1 MALCRTLLFKRRG
14 QRVAAKG
21 LDYGQ
26 HSGMTPALHL
36 EILDLRH
43 FSAGNLKPVLE
54 AESRVWNERL
64 RWDFQASANL
74 LLQYL
79 DSRLLPGY
87 VAIENGR
94 ICGYVFCVYENEKAL
109 VGDVFAMLSAT
120 NPQSTEDVE
129 RYLLEHMIELLQHSP
144 GVERIESQLLL
155 RPHGTHAETLRN
167 AGFQIYERLFMELEL
182 SSARLLEGPPDS
194 GPDGVLD
201 ELELRPWR
209 DSDFAAAG
217 HLIAHAYEGHLDGI
231 INDQYRSVSGSL
243 RFLHNIVRFPGCGIF
258 DASASRVLAYRDR
271 EEIAALLLCS
281 RVREDVGHVT
291 QICVSQQYRRRGL
304 GAWLLADCSRALR
317 RSGFQALT
325 LTVTRQNSEAVALYH
340 RSGFVTRQTFDAMVW
355 DRRPRART

>member
-1 MALCRTLLFKRRG
+1 
-14 QRVAAKG
+14 
-21 LDYGQ
+21 
-26 HSGMTPALHL
+26 MTPALHL

-109 VGDVFAMLSAT
+109 VGDVFAMPSET
-120 NPQSTEDVE
+120 SPQSPADVE

-144 GVERIESQLLL
+144 GIDRIESQLLL
-155 RPHGTHAETLRN
+155 RPHGTHTETLRN

-182 SSARLLEGPPDS
+182 TSASLLEDPPE
-194 GPDGVLD
+194 GILD
-201 ELELRPWR
+201 ELELRSWR

-243 RFLHNIVRFPGCGIF
+243 RFLHNIVRFPGCGLF
-258 DASASRVLAYRDR
+258 DASVSRVLAYRNR

-291 QICVSQQYRRRGL
+291 QICVSRQYRRRGL
-304 GAWLLADCSRALR
+304 GAWLLAECSRALR

-325 LTVTRQNSEAVALYH
+325 LTVTRQNTNAVALYL
-340 RSGFVTRQTFDAMVW
+340 RSGFNIRQTFDALVW
-355 DRRPRART
+355 DRHTRARG

>member
-1 MALCRTLLFKRRG
+1 MI
-14 QRVAAKG
+14 
-21 LDYGQ
+21 
-26 HSGMTPALHL
+26 PALHL

-43 FSAGNLKPVLE
+43 FSASYLKPVLE

-64 RWDFQASANL
+64 RWDFHASANL

-94 ICGYVFCVYENEKAL
+94 VCGYVFCVYESEKAL
-109 VGDVFAMLSAT
+109 VGDVFAIPSAT
-120 NPQSTEDVE
+120 NPQLTADVE
-129 RYLLEHMIELLQHSP
+129 RRLLEHMIELLQHSP
-144 GVERIESQLLL
+144 GVDRIESQLLL
-155 RPHGTHAETLRN
+155 RPHGTHAEMLRN

-182 SSARLLEGPPDS
+182 NSARLPDEPRGPM
-194 GPDGVLD
+194 DG
-201 ELELRPWR
+201 LELRPWK
-209 DSDFAAAG
+209 DSDFSAAG

-243 RFLHNIVRFPGCGIF
+243 RFLHNIVRFPGCGLF
-258 DASASRVLAYRDR
+258 DPSASRVLAYRDR
-271 EEIAALLLCS
+271 EGIAALLLCS

-291 QICVSQQYRRRGL
+291 QICVSRQYRRRGL

-317 RSGFQALT
+317 NSGFQALT
-325 LTVTRQNSEAVALYH
+325 LTVTRQNSDAVALYH

-355 DRRPRART
+355 ERRRAGRA

>member
-1 MALCRTLLFKRRG
+1 MA
-14 QRVAAKG
+14 A
-21 LDYGQ
+21 
-26 HSGMTPALHL
+26 
-36 EILDLRH
+36 
-43 FSAGNLKPVLE
+43 
-54 AESRVWNERL
+54 
-64 RWDFQASANL
+64 
-74 LLQYL
+74 
-79 DSRLLPGY
+79 
-87 VAIENGR
+87 
-94 ICGYVFCVYENEKAL
+94 
-109 VGDVFAMLSAT
+109 
-120 NPQSTEDVE
+120 
-129 RYLLEHMIELLQHSP
+129 
-144 GVERIESQLLL
+144 
-155 RPHGTHAETLRN
+155 
-167 AGFQIYERLFMELEL
+167 
-182 SSARLLEGPPDS
+182 
-194 GPDGVLD
+194 PDGALD

>member
-1 MALCRTLLFKRRG
+1 
-14 QRVAAKG
+14 
-21 LDYGQ
+21 
-26 HSGMTPALHL
+26 MTPALHL

-43 FSAGNLKPVLE
+43 FSAGNLRPVLE

-109 VGDVFAMLSAT
+109 VGDVFAMPSAT
-120 NPQSTEDVE
+120 NPQSAGDVE
-129 RYLLEHMIELLQHSP
+129 RSLLEHMIELLQHSP
-144 GVERIESQLLL
+144 GVDRIESQLLL

-167 AGFQIYERLFMELEL
+167 AGFHIYERLFMELDL
-182 SSARLLEGPPDS
+182 RSASLLEGPPD
-194 GPDGVLD
+194 GALD
-201 ELELRPWR
+201 ELELRAWR

-243 RFLHNIVRFPGCGIF
+243 RFLHNIVRFPGCGLF
-258 DASASRVLAYRDR
+258 DASASRVLAYRNR

-291 QICVSQQYRRRGL
+291 QICVSRQYRRRGL

-325 LTVTRQNSEAVALYH
+325 LTVTRQNSEAVALYL
-340 RSGFVTRQTFDAMVW
+340 RSGFVTHQTFDALVW
-355 DRRPRART
+355 DRRTRART

>member
-1 MALCRTLLFKRRG
+1 
-14 QRVAAKG
+14 
-21 LDYGQ
+21 
-26 HSGMTPALHL
+26 MTPALHL

-43 FSAGNLKPVLE
+43 FSASNLRPVLE

-64 RWDFQASANL
+64 RWDFHASANL

-109 VGDVFAMLSAT
+109 VGDVFAVPSPS
-120 NPQSTEDVE
+120 NPQLTADVE
-129 RYLLEHMIELLQHSP
+129 HRLLEHMIELLQHSP
-144 GVERIESQLLL
+144 GVDRIESQLLL
-155 RPHGTHAETLRN
+155 RPHGTHAEILRN

-182 SSARLLEGPPDS
+182 SSANLLEGPP
-194 GPDGVLD
+194 GGRMGG
-201 ELELRPWR
+201 LELRAWR
-209 DSDFAAAG
+209 DTDFAAAG
-217 HLIAHAYEGHLDGI
+217 HLIADAYEGHLDGI

-243 RFLHNIVRFPGCGIF
+243 RFLHNIVRFPGCGLF

-291 QICVSQQYRRRGL
+291 QICVSPKYRRRGL

-317 RSGFQALT
+317 RNGFQALT
-325 LTVTRQNSEAVALYH
+325 LTVTRDNADAVALYH
-340 RSGFVTRQTFDAMVW
+340 RSGFITRQTFDAMVW
-355 DRRPRART
+355 ERRSKVRS

>member
-1 MALCRTLLFKRRG
+1 
-14 QRVAAKG
+14 
-21 LDYGQ
+21 
-26 HSGMTPALHL
+26 MTPALHL

-43 FSAGNLKPVLE
+43 FSAANLKPVLE
-54 AESRVWNERL
+54 EESRVWNDRL
-64 RWDFQASANL
+64 RWDFHASANL

-79 DSRLLPGY
+79 DSRLLPGF

-109 VGDVFAMLSAT
+109 VGDVFAMPSSGNAAS
-120 NPQSTEDVE
+120 PAEVE
-129 RYLLEHMIELLQHSP
+129 RSLLEHMIELLQHSP

-155 RPHGTHAETLRN
+155 RPHGTHTETLRN

-182 SSARLLEGPPDS
+182 DAARAVEGPAE
-194 GPDGVLD
+194 GTLD

-217 HLIAHAYEGHLDGI
+217 HLIATAYEGHLDGI

-243 RFLHNIVRFPGCGIF
+243 RFLHNIVRFPGCGLF
-258 DASASRVLAYRDR
+258 DAPSSRVLAYRGR
-271 EEIAALLLCS
+271 EEIAAMLLCS
-281 RVREDVGHVT
+281 KVRAEVGHVT

-325 LTVTRQNSEAVALYH
+325 LTVTRQNTDAVALYL
-340 RSGFVTRQTFDAMVW
+340 RSGFAIRQTFDAMVW
-355 DRRPRART
+355 DRRAKGRA